1 MDSLSANSL
10 SNKAKIAT
18 ARFIASRYVSVGKR
32 SHLVSFMSAI
42 SIFGLALGIA
52 ILITVLSVMNG
63 FDREMRENILGIVPH
78 LTISTDEN
86 LGAAQWRDIRASI
99 AKQSSIVAVA
109 PVIEVA
115 GIAATGRS
123 SRGVVINGIEAE
135 SESKV
140 SAIGRFVRQGSL
152 EALIDTRW
160 GVVIGE
166 PLAEQLGVGLGDEI
180 DLFSSAISINPISPR
195 PIFKGFTVVGLF
207 KVGSQ
212 ELDNALVITNL
223 SALKA
228 LFRIRAQYNGLR
240 LRSDD
245 VLAADQIRLVLYNEM
260 PYGVTIASWTSQ
272 FGAIYQNIQFSRT
285 IIGFMLWLLI
295 GVAAFNLVV
304 SMIMIVRDKTGDIAI
319 LRTMGASPKMIGH
332 IFMWQGLFIGSIA
345 ITIGVVL
352 GVIGSLNV
360 SAFAAS
366 LEAWLG
372 VQLLNAE
379 VYPIDFLPSQLNPM
393 DVVFV
398 VIGVIVLSLLA
409 TIYPARKAAAIQ
421 PAQALRTE

>member
-1 MDSLSANSL
+1 LSANSL
-10 SNKAKIAT
+10 SNRSIVAIP
-18 ARFIASRYVSVGKR
+18 RFIASRYVSVGKR

-86 LGAAQWRDIRASI
+86 LGPAQWADIRASI
-99 AKQSSIVAVA
+99 AEQSSIVAVA
-109 PVIEVA
+109 PVIEVG
-115 GIAATGRS
+115 GIAATTRS
-123 SRGVVINGIEAE
+123 SRGVLINGIEAQ
-135 SESKV
+135 SESSV

-152 EALIDTRW
+152 EALIDNRW

-166 PLAEQLGVGLGDEI
+166 PLAQQLGVGLGDDIE
-180 DLFSSAISINPISPR
+180 LFSSVISINPISPR
-195 PIFKGFTVVGLF
+195 PIFKNFTIVGLF

-228 LFRIRAQYNGLR
+228 LFRIRADYNGLR
-240 LRSDD
+240 LRSND
-245 VLAADQIRLVLYNEM
+245 VLAADQIRLMLYNEM
-260 PYGVTIASWTSQ
+260 PYGVTVSSWTSQ
-272 FGAIYQNIQFSRT
+272 FGGIYRNIQFSRT

-319 LRTMGASPKMIGH
+319 LRTMGASPKMISH

-360 SAFAAS
+360 SAFAVS
-366 LEAWLG
+366 LEASLG
-372 VQLLNAE
+372 VQFLNAD
-379 VYPIDFLPSQLNPM
+379 VYPIDFLPSELNLL

-398 VIGVIVLSLLA
+398 VIGVFVLSLLA
-409 TIYPARKAAAIQ
+409 TVYPARKAAAIQ
-421 PAQALRTE
+421 PAEALRTE

>member
-1 MDSLSANSL
+1 LSANSL
-10 SNKAKIAT
+10 SNRSIVAIP
-18 ARFIASRYVSVGKR
+18 RFIASRYVSVGKR

-86 LGAAQWRDIRASI
+86 LGPDQWADIRSSI

-109 PVIEVA
+109 PVIEVG
-115 GIAATGRS
+115 GIAATTRS
-123 SRGVVINGIEAE
+123 SQGVLINGIEAQ
-135 SESKV
+135 SESSV

-152 EALIDTRW
+152 EALIDNRW

-166 PLAEQLGVGLGDEI
+166 PLAQQLGVGLGDDI
-180 DLFSSAISINPISPR
+180 KLFSSVISINPISPR
-195 PIFKGFTVVGLF
+195 PIFKNFTIVGLF

-228 LFRIRAQYNGLR
+228 LFRIRADYNGLR
-240 LRSDD
+240 LRSND
-245 VLAADQIRLVLYNEM
+245 VLAADQIRLMLYNEM
-260 PYGVTIASWTSQ
+260 PYGVTISSWTSQ
-272 FGAIYQNIQFSRT
+272 FGGIYRNIQFSRT

-319 LRTMGASPKMIGH
+319 LRTMGASPKMISH

-345 ITIGVVL
+345 ITVGVVL

-360 SAFAAS
+360 SALAAS
-366 LEAWLG
+366 LEASLG
-372 VQLLNAE
+372 VQLLNAD
-379 VYPIDFLPSQLNPM
+379 VYPIDFLPSELNLM

-398 VIGVIVLSLLA
+398 VIGVFVLTLLA
-409 TIYPARKAAAIQ
+409 TVYPARKAAAIQ
-421 PAQALRTE
+421 PAEALRTE

>member
-1 MDSLSANSL
+1 LSANSL
-10 SNKAKIAT
+10 SNKAKIAIP
-18 ARFIASRYVSVGKR
+18 RFIASRYVSVGKR

-78 LTISTDEN
+78 LTINTDEN
-86 LGAAQWRDIRASI
+86 LDAAQWSDIRASI
-99 AKQSSIVAVA
+99 AMQSSIVAVA

-115 GIAATGRS
+115 GIAATSRS
-123 SRGVVINGIEAE
+123 SRGVVLNGIEAE

-152 EALIDTRW
+152 EALIDNRW

-195 PIFKGFTVVGLF
+195 PIFKGFTIVGLF

-260 PYGVTIASWTSQ
+260 PYGVTITSWTSQ

-319 LRTMGASPKMIGH
+319 LRTMGASPKMISR

-345 ITIGVVL
+345 ITIGVLL

-379 VYPIDFLPSQLNPM
+379 VYPIDFLPSELNPM
-393 DVVFV
+393 DIVFV

-409 TIYPARKAAAIQ
+409 TIYPASRAAAIQ
-421 PAQALRTE
+421 PAKALRSE